1 MTREDTSTAPDLVR
15 CGLLAHEESETT
27 PVGSLLREVR
37 KCGAVNCSAAT
48 GLQECPPGDD
58 IVLLTVESPAE
69 LDLVSAIARRRSL
82 VVISLDHHAVRPI
95 DVMSRGACGYV
106 TGEAAPEELDC
117 AFRSVRRGN
126 AFVCCPSE
134 REDWTETSE
143 NGHRSRASVAD
154 ELTKQLTVRERQVL
168 KHLAAGKTNQEIAD
182 YLGLSLKTVEAY
194 RTRLSTKTGVK
205 RKADLVRF
213 AYAAGLW
220 ECTPE
225 EYLAAPSKATAAG
238 SST

>member
-1 MTREDTSTAPDLVR
+1 
-15 CGLLAHEESETT
+15 
-27 PVGSLLREVR
+27 VGS
-37 KCGAVNCSAAT
+37 
-48 GLQECPPGDD
+48 D
-58 IVLLTVESPAE
+58 IVLLAVESPAE

-82 VVISLDHHAVRPI
+82 VVISLDQHAVRPV
-95 DVMSRGACGYV
+95 DVMSRGASAYV
-106 TGEAAPEELDC
+106 TGQADTEELDC
-117 AFRSVRRGN
+117 AFRSVRKGN

-143 NGHRSRASVAD
+143 SGQRSRAAVAD

-182 YLGLSLKTVEAY
+182 FLGLSLKTVEAY
-194 RTRLSTKTGVK
+194 RTRLSAKTGLK

-213 AYAAGLW
+213 AFAAGLW
-220 ECTPE
+220 ACTPE
-225 EYLAAPSKATAAG
+225 DYLAGNAQSAAASS